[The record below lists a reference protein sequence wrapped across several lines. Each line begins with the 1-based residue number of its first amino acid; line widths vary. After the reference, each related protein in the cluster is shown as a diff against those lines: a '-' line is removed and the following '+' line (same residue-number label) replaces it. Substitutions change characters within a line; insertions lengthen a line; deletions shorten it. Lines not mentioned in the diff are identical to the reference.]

1 MTEKEFALHD
11 DSNTP
16 GSSNLAAALMG
27 IAADTAALDSTHQM
41 MQQSLE
47 RAVVALPHIDAGMLW
62 MHEPRTDRL
71 RLTAICHM
79 PLDAQAIAALKQL
92 QFMPG
97 ESLVG
102 RAFQNSEGCTF
113 EVVSN
118 YDQMADR
125 LRATYRDILQQVSTQ
140 MPHGASAFY
149 VPLRTPESTI
159 GVLVLLH
166 VHTPAAQSS
175 EQATTQPEGAYLPNT
190 YVQTLRQT
198 LPTFA
203 RLLATLIKS
212 NHDHEQTQ
220 YHRNRLDAFDAVVT
234 AISTATDLQDLLR
247 SVLDVIL
254 EVLPLSSGAIFL
266 LEPTQARLTL
276 GTHQGLPPDY
286 VEMLHSLPVTGAPCE
301 EVVHYGH
308 PTRRPLIDEPGEA
321 ILLQHGLESCA
332 YLPLLAGGTVVGIL
346 GLYGDESLY
355 KEIDVVQLM
364 PLGNQVGF
372 AIANVRM
379 YEDNYLERHRLS
391 MVINSIAE
399 GVVMCDRQGRIVLA
413 NQAAM
418 ALLNLDTMLLDQ
430 PLSEIPDFVGIC
442 DLEGNPLP
450 IEDLP
455 MMQALLGETFHDRRV
470 LLNGPDD
477 DYSFM
482 SFSGAPVHDADNE
495 TIEGAVVIFRDI
507 TITQRLERAKDDF
520 LAEAAHE
527 LRSPLGAVCS
537 YAEML
542 LRRAHQRPE
551 SDHRDLHGL
560 TILSQQVS
568 HMLSLVDNLLDVSR
582 LDAGQID
589 LQMQRVN
596 LVSLAEQVL
605 DQQRLTTTS
614 CELCLEMIQPEIWVV
629 CDSLRIQQVLT
640 NLVSNAIKY
649 SPPNRRVSVHVDLC
663 SALTSGE
670 TAIERAGSETDG
682 IGAAFAPLQGE
693 AVVSVCDQGYGI
705 SPEHRARLFQ
715 RFYRARRHRAEGLGL
730 GLYLSRHF
738 VLMHGG
744 TIDVES
750 SEGQG
755 STFWF
760 TLPLYE
766 E

>member
-1 MTEKEFALHD
+1 
-11 DSNTP
+11 
-16 GSSNLAAALMG
+16 
-27 IAADTAALDSTHQM
+27 
-41 MQQSLE
+41 
-47 RAVVALPHIDAGMLW
+47 
-62 MHEPRTDRL
+62 
-71 RLTAICHM
+71 
-79 PLDAQAIAALKQL
+79 
-92 QFMPG
+92 
-97 ESLVG
+97 
-102 RAFQNSEGCTF
+102 
-113 EVVSN
+113 
-118 YDQMADR
+118 
-125 LRATYRDILQQVSTQ
+125 
-140 MPHGASAFY
+140 
-149 VPLRTPESTI
+149 
-159 GVLVLLH
+159 
-166 VHTPAAQSS
+166 
-175 EQATTQPEGAYLPNT
+175 
-190 YVQTLRQT
+190 
-198 LPTFA
+198 
-203 RLLATLIKS
+203 
-212 NHDHEQTQ
+212 
-220 YHRNRLDAFDAVVT
+220 
-234 AISTATDLQDLLR
+234 
-247 SVLDVIL
+247 
-254 EVLPLSSGAIFL
+254 
-266 LEPTQARLTL
+266 
-276 GTHQGLPPDY
+276 
-286 VEMLHSLPVTGAPCE
+286 
-301 EVVHYGH
+301 
-308 PTRRPLIDEPGEA
+308 
-321 ILLQHGLESCA
+321 
-332 YLPLLAGGTVVGIL
+332 
-346 GLYGDESLY
+346 
-355 KEIDVVQLM
+355 
-364 PLGNQVGF
+364 
-372 AIANVRM
+372 
-379 YEDNYLERHRLS
+379 
-391 MVINSIAE
+391 
-399 GVVMCDRQGRIVLA
+399 
-413 NQAAM
+413 
-418 ALLNLDTMLLDQ
+418 
-430 PLSEIPDFVGIC
+430 
-442 DLEGNPLP
+442 
-450 IEDLP
+450 

-568 HMLSLVDNLLDVSR
+568 HMLRLVDNLLDVSR

-663 SALTSGE
+663 PALASSE

-682 IGAAFAPLQGE
+682 MVAAFAPLQGE
-693 AVVSVCDQGYGI
+693 AVVRVCDQGYGI
-705 SPEHRARLFQ
+705 APEHRARLFQ
-715 RFYRARRHRAEGLGL
+715 RLYRARSHRAEGLGL